1 MRNVS
6 TAYKRMLYQNKRKYT
21 NTLLITLADNTTL
34 TVTNEHIMDSG
45 FTIDDAVGEDG
56 SFSALGST
64 VINSCDVTLYNND
77 EIYSD
82 YDFINAK
89 VIVKTN
95 LVGADPSDELQ
106 LGVYTVDDP
115 TYGDSTITLKLLDNM
130 CQFDRDY
137 ASYNI
142 YTSSTTIYDV
152 VLDACTK
159 CGVLYDSS
167 LTNMPNKN
175 FIVPSAPKDDTT
187 YREVIG
193 WCATI
198 AGCFARCNS
207 EGKLEFAWFDTD
219 AFATEQANNTDGGI
233 FDSASPYATGDNVNG
248 GTFNPWNDPTSV
260 DGGAFTERTGIHY
273 IQTLTSQNIAVD
285 DVVITGIQITY
296 DVETD
301 GSNTSETR
309 LRGTDD
315 YIIDIKDNPFITADN
330 YTSVLDFLAPQLIGL
345 QFRPCN
351 ISHPNDPTIEA
362 GDVGYIWDTKGVQ
375 HNILITRVDFNP
387 TAPQTVVCGAESPGK
402 NSSSKLS
409 AITKAIVKSRRQLN
423 AEKTIREQIVED
435 FQQQIAN
442 GKGLYFTRIATGS
455 SEIIYGHDKPLL
467 ADSTVVMK
475 LSTAGIS
482 MTGDYTGDD
491 STTTWYGATFDGTWL
506 ANIISTMQLFFD
518 YAHGGTLTL
527 GGQGNGNGVIEV
539 YDANNNLIGQWD
551 NTGADITGT
560 ITNKVRVA
568 IWRNISVDHYGDATF
583 EITGCSA
590 QTYRE
595 GMLCGLIG
603 QAPTLN
609 AGNYNNFY
617 VDDKGELYILGAY
630 KLNLGLYYNI
640 NDEKDINLSSLIS
653 IEHRANYP
661 YNTRTWIKTRT
672 YFSSG
677 IELSTGN
684 GIYPNASNSGASFEF
699 RSSNNVW
706 NTYITGNNFY
716 LNTNA
721 YAYYN
726 GNVIAVVSS
735 SSIRYKHNIKQLSA
749 DRDAHKLLELPIVE
763 FEWNDDHNLQ
773 YADMKGKVIPGI
785 IAEDVAKI
793 YPSAVIYDQETGE
806 IESWDERRIIPGML
820 ALIQEQDKK
829 IKDQEAEIEDLKSRL
844 EKLEHAIMNI
854 TR

>member
-1 MRNVS
+1 M
-6 TAYKRMLYQNKRKYT
+6 
-21 NTLLITLADNTTL
+21 
-34 TVTNEHIMDSG
+34 
-45 FTIDDAVGEDG
+45 
-56 SFSALGST
+56 
-64 VINSCDVTLYNND
+64 
-77 EIYSD
+77 
-82 YDFINAK
+82 
-89 VIVKTN
+89 
-95 LVGADPSDELQ
+95 
-106 LGVYTVDDP
+106 
-115 TYGDSTITLKLLDNM
+115 
-130 CQFDRDY
+130 
-137 ASYNI
+137 
-142 YTSSTTIYDV
+142 
-152 VLDACTK
+152 
-159 CGVLYDSS
+159 
-167 LTNMPNKN
+167 
-175 FIVPSAPKDDTT
+175 
-187 YREVIG
+187 
-193 WCATI
+193 
-198 AGCFARCNS
+198 
-207 EGKLEFAWFDTD
+207 
-219 AFATEQANNTDGGI
+219 
-233 FDSASPYATGDNVNG
+233 
-248 GTFNPWNDPTSV
+248 
-260 DGGAFTERTGIHY
+260 
-273 IQTLTSQNIAVD
+273 
-285 DVVITGIQITY
+285 
-296 DVETD
+296 
-301 GSNTSETR
+301 
-309 LRGTDD
+309 
-315 YIIDIKDNPFITADN
+315 
-330 YTSVLDFLAPQLIGL
+330 
-345 QFRPCN
+345 
-351 ISHPNDPTIEA
+351 
-362 GDVGYIWDTKGVQ
+362 
-375 HNILITRVDFNP
+375 
-387 TAPQTVVCGAESPGK
+387 CGAESPGK

-423 AEKTIREQIVED
+423 AEKTIREQLIED
-435 FQQQIAN
+435 MQQQIAN
-442 GKGLYFTRIATGS
+442 GSGLYFTRIATGS

-467 ADSTVVMK
+467 ADSKVVMK

-527 GGQGNGNGVIEV
+527 GGQGNGNGVLEV

-560 ITNKVRVA
+560 IANKVRVA
-568 IWRNISVDHYGDATF
+568 IWRNTSVDHYGDAIF

-609 AGNYNNFY
+609 AGNYNNFF

-640 NDEKDINLSSLIS
+640 NDERDINLSSLI
-653 IEHRANYP
+653 IMEHRANYP
-661 YNTRTWIKTRT
+661 YNTRTWVKTKT

-677 IELSTGN
+677 IELSTGA

-699 RSSNNVW
+699 RSSNNEW
-706 NTYITGNNFY
+706 STYITGKNFY
-716 LNTNA
+716 LNTGA

-735 SSIRYKHNIKQLSA
+735 SSKRYKHNIKQLSA

-763 FEWNDDHNLQ
+763 FEWNDDHTLQ

-793 YPSAVIYDQETGE
+793 YPSAVIHDQETGE